1 MKRILAAILTLAL
14 VFAVFPAASARAE
27 DFSVSEGD
35 IETQAFCVAL
45 AAQLNDYYGGEP
57 DPLLLWDAAGW
68 YAAREYRINGTRLIS
83 DSAIRD
89 FLASIGYTG
98 YPVLPEAWESYGI
111 VIPVTGAGNS
121 HYYDFQQHKTMFDA
135 MIGITSEIS
144 TSIKGPHT
152 VESAVTI
159 HYPDHQFT
167 IPFRLTFN
175 ENTDTSS
182 AFRCK
187 LNELERLPSPVHMDE
202 TLNFTWEQLCE
213 ENRLTNI
220 LKWCPSVRFTNP
232 GYNDDSVSWLFLDGD
247 SVVFSIPY
255 GENISGT
262 YRNYSFDTFA
272 FSDDKIR
279 ASIGAVSDDP
289 EGSAY
294 HETIMLDYLENVVD
308 VQVSHEEDGLLWLNC
323 WYAYGTMQQI
333 AIDPGTLFIR
343 QVSYQYS
350 PDYEASVTVF
360 DYNNPA
366 PEYAILS
373 GWKEPLRT
381 VSAIWEKYDEE
392 SGTFTY
398 HTQTL
403 EIPGDWE
410 YLPYA
415 ARWGEYTPYL
425 DARYTQS
432 YSYPGDNI
440 DYTIFLTAA
449 KG

>member
-1 MKRILAAILTLAL
+1 MKRTIIAILTLAL
-14 VFAVFPAASARAE
+14 VLAALPAASARAE
-27 DFSVSEGD
+27 NYSVSENE
-35 IETQAFCVAL
+35 IETQAFCIAL

-57 DPLLLWDAAGW
+57 EDLLLWDAAGW

-83 DSAIRD
+83 DVEIRD
-89 FLASIGYTG
+89 FLASVGYRE
-98 YPVLPEAWESYGI
+98 YPILPEAWEAYGI

-121 HYYDFQQHKTMFDA
+121 LYYDFQQHKTMFDA
-135 MIGITSEIS
+135 MIGVSTEIS
-144 TSIKGPHT
+144 IGVKDAHT
-152 VESAVTI
+152 VESAVTV

-167 IPFRLTFN
+167 VPFSLSFV
-175 ENTDTSS
+175 ENPDSSS
-182 AFRCK
+182 AFRYR
-187 LNELERLPSPVHMDE
+187 LSGMERLPYPVHMDE
-202 TLNFTWEQLCE
+202 ALNFTWEELCK
-213 ENRLTNI
+213 ENVLSTI
-220 LKWCPSVRFTNP
+220 LEWSPSVRFTNP
-232 GYNDDSVSWLFLDGD
+232 GYNDESVSWLFKDGD

-255 GENISGT
+255 GEHLSGT
-262 YRNYSFDTFA
+262 YRNFSFDTLDFP
-272 FSDDKIR
+272 DGKIR

-294 HETIMLDYLENVVD
+294 HEAFLQDYLDNVID
-308 VQVSHEEDGLLWLNC
+308 VRVSREEDDLLWLNC

-425 DARYTQS
+425 DSRYTQS